1 LSQEPLD
8 IVLLTKAPIEGR
20 VKTRLGEV
28 LGHGFAVDLHRA
40 MAEDV
45 EALCLEAGVRFSW
58 HVDGPLDHP
67 WVGARS
73 ASIRPQAQGDL
84 GTRIA
89 HALGHAGLALGTDSP
104 TLPPAWI
111 ANAACSAGDVVLG
124 PTADGGC
131 WCIGW
136 RRPLQGWL
144 DGLAWSTPQVFATL
158 RDRAEKAGASI
169 DVREAW
175 YDVDD
180 PSDLDHLRAHLDTLP
195 ATRAPKTRHLLE
207 TTRPHA
213 PD

>member
-1 LSQEPLD
+1 LSQEQID

-28 LGHGFAVDLHRA
+28 LGHGFAADLHRA

-45 EALCLEAGVRFSW
+45 EALCLESGVRFSW

-73 ASIRPQAQGDL
+73 GPVRAQPQGDL
-84 GTRIA
+84 GNRIA
-89 HALGHAGLALGTDSP
+89 LALGNSGIALGTDSP

-111 ANAACSAGDVVLG
+111 QEASRSTGDVVLG
-124 PTADGGC
+124 PTTDGGC

-136 RRPLQGWL
+136 RRPLPGWF
-144 DGLAWSTPQVFATL
+144 DGLAWSTPQVFAEL
-158 RDRAEKAGASI
+158 RDRAESAGASV

-180 PSDLDHLRAHLDTLP
+180 RSDLDHLRAHLDTLP
-195 ATRAPKTRHLLE
+195 ATRAPKTRQLLN
-207 TTRPHA
+207 RHA